1 MTPSHV
7 TFIIKEEPFF
17 IDAFGGIGKT
27 FLTNLLLATIRKI
40 SHVALAVASSGIA
53 ATLLTGS
60 RTAHSVF
67 KLCLNIDVTGP
78 VDASVGR
85 VAKTLVQE
93 NFCKHAA
100 LLSGMNAQC
109 HIKML

>member
-1 MTPSHV
+1 M
-7 TFIIKEEPFF
+7 
-17 IDAFGGIGKT
+17 
-27 FLTNLLLATIRKI
+27 
-40 SHVALAVASSGIA
+40 ASSGIA
-53 ATLLTGS
+53 ATLLTGG

-67 KLCLNIDVTGP
+67 KFPLNLDVTGP
-78 VDASVGR
+78 EDASVCR
-85 VAKTLVQE
+85 VTKTLVQE